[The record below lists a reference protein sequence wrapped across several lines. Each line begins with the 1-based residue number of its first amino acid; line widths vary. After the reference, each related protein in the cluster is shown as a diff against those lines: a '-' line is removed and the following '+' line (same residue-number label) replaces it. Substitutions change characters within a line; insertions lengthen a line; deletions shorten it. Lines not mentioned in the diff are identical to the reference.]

1 MVLAVVAA
9 LPSYI
14 LRSLLL
20 GIEPTT
26 DVKGEFDHFATEA
39 PYLPLS
45 KEELIKS
52 WFNLVEK

>member
-1 MVLAVVAA
+1 MVLAVVVA

-45 KEELIKS
+45 KDELIKS
-52 WFNLVEK
+52 